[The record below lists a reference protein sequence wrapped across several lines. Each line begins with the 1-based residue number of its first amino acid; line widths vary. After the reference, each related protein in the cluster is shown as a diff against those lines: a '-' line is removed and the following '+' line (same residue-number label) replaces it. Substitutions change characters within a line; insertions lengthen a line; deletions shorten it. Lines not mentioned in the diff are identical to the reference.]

1 MTSRKLNFDEETKQF
16 VAVYTNIA
24 GEEIEKRFP
33 QQQAD
38 KTFQEIVKFWRD
50 IDELSKRER
59 ITRRAEYL
67 AETKKRTIG

>member
-16 VAVYTNIA
+16 VALYTNIA

-38 KTFQEIVKFWRD
+38 RTFQEIVKFWRD
-50 IDELSKRER
+50 IDELTKRER
-59 ITRRAEYL
+59 ITRKAEYL
-67 AETKKRTIG
+67 AETKKRSGQ

>member
-33 QQQAD
+33 QPQAD

>member
-16 VAVYTNIA
+16 IAVYTNIQ

-38 KTFQEIVKFWRD
+38 KTFREIVKFWRD
-50 IDELSKRER
+50 IDELTKRER
-59 ITRRAEYL
+59 ITRKAEYL
-67 AETKKRTIG
+67 AETKKRGCE